1 MLLKIPNTENG
12 EKQFKNSLCSCS
24 KASGCLSLLFLR
36 QPPLPD
42 TLTLVCIVFQINFNQ
57 SKPSPTRDR
66 NNMASGC
73 FSCASNHH
81 HTLTWPWF
89 ASFYNS
95 NQSHQYHQP
104 CMARQAHKMVS
115 GCISCASNPHHA
127 QTPLPWLA
135 FTTSRAASTT
145 KPT

>member
-1 MLLKIPNTENG
+1 MVLKIPNTENG
-12 EKQFKNSLCSCS
+12 ETIKNTLYSKWLSLTLL
-24 KASGCLSLLFLR
+24 CLS
-36 QPPLPD
+36 PPSPHPD
-42 TLTLVCIVFQINFNQ
+42 TLTLVCIVFQIKFLQ
-57 SKPSPTRDR
+57 LKPSPTTAR
-66 NNMASGC
+66 NNLASGC
-73 FSCASNHH
+73 ISFASNHH
-81 HTLTWPWF
+81 HALTWPWS

-115 GCISCASNPHHA
+115 GCISCASNHHHA
-127 QTPLPWLA
+127 QTLLPWLA